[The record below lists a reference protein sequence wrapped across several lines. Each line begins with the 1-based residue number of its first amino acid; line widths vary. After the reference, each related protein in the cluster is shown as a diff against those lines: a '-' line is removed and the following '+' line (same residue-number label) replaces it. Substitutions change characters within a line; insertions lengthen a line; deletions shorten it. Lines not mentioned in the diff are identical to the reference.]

1 MTGQPETSEKGG
13 DLQPPFLPPH
23 KDNPLLGMAAGMMA
37 FFLFA
42 VMNVF
47 AKLLSEHHHVIEI
60 AFYRNL
66 IAALPFLFVIYVMG
80 RKEILVIKSN
90 VKGVIVRS
98 ILGTISLIAT
108 FAAFSVMPMA
118 DVTAFLF
125 TASLIVPALG
135 YFFLKERVGP
145 YRWAAIGVGFIG
157 VLVMLQPTGSF
168 NMIGVTLALS
178 AAAMHA
184 TLQTILRGLGK
195 TEKPETVTFYFVFI
209 GTFVAMIPLPLIFTP
224 PTWNEVPL
232 ILACGLLGLAAQ
244 YFLSLAYKNA
254 QAAIV
259 TVFNY
264 SGIIWATAF
273 GWFIWNDWPTM
284 PIWIGGGIVVASNL
298 FILWRET
305 YLSRR
310 PSAAVPLATGTPPVA

>member
-1 MTGQPETSEKGG
+1 MAQNTPINKEGG
-13 DLQPPFLPPH
+13 DQQPPFLSPH
-23 KDNPLLGMAAGMMA
+23 KDNPLLGMTAGIAA
-37 FFLFA
+37 FFLMA

-47 AKLLSEHHHVIEI
+47 AKILSETHHVAEI

-66 IAALPFLFVIYVMG
+66 IATLPFLFLIYAMG

-90 VKGVIVRS
+90 VKGIVARSVI
-98 ILGTISLIAT
+98 GTLSLMVT
-108 FAAFSVMPMA
+108 FAAFAAMPMA

-145 YRWAAIGVGFIG
+145 YRWAAIGIGFIG
-157 VLVMLQPTGSF
+157 VLVMLQPAGNF
-168 NMIGVTLALS
+168 NSLGVTLALS

-184 TLQTILRGLGK
+184 ALQTILRGLGK
-195 TEKPETVTFYFVFI
+195 TESPQTVTFYFVFI
-209 GTFVAMIPLPLIFTP
+209 GTFVALIPLPLVFTM
-224 PTWNEVPL
+224 PTWSEAPL
-232 ILACGLLGLAAQ
+232 ILACGLSGMAAQ
-244 YFLSLAYKNA
+244 FLLSVAYKNA
-254 QAAIV
+254 PAAIV

-264 SGIIWATAF
+264 SGIIWATLF

-284 PIWIGGGIVVASNL
+284 PIWIGGLIVIVSNL

-305 YLSRR
+305 RLARR
-310 PSAAVPLATGTPPVA
+310 PIGARARAQL

>member
-1 MTGQPETSEKGG
+1 MTTGAEQTELKEGG
-13 DLQPPFLPPH
+13 SDGPPSSLPH
-23 KDNPLLGMAAGMMA
+23 KDNPLVGMLAGISA
-37 FFLFA
+37 FFLLA

-66 IAALPFLFVIYVMG
+66 IAVLPFLFMIYAMN
-80 RKEILVIKSN
+80 KKDILTINTN
-90 VKGVIVRS
+90 VRGIVARS
-98 ILGTISLIAT
+98 IIGTISLATT
-108 FAAFSVMPMA
+108 FAAFAAMPMA
-118 DVTAFLF
+118 DTTAFLF
-125 TASLIVPALG
+125 TASLLVPALG
-135 YFFLKERVGP
+135 YFFLGERVGP
-145 YRWAAIGVGFIG
+145 YRWGAICVGFAG
-157 VLVMLQPTGSF
+157 VLIMLQPSGVF
-168 NMIGVTLALS
+168 NSLGVTLALS

-209 GTFVAMIPLPLIFTP
+209 GTFIAAIPMPLVASM

-232 ILACGLLGLAAQ
+232 IVACGLSGMAAQ
-244 YFLSLAYKNA
+244 FLLSVAYRNA
-254 QAAIV
+254 PAAIV

-264 SGIIWATAF
+264 SGIIWATLF

-284 PIWIGGGIVVASNL
+284 PIWIGGGIVIASNL

-305 YLSRR
+305 H
-310 PSAAVPLATGTPPVA
+310 LARKRALDPAQ

>member
-1 MTGQPETSEKGG
+1 ME
-13 DLQPPFLPPH
+13 H
-23 KDNPLLGMAAGMMA
+23 KDNTVIGMTAGIGA
-37 FFLFA
+37 FFLLA

-47 AKLLSEHHHVIEI
+47 AKLLADHHHVVEI

-66 IAALPFLFVIYVMG
+66 IAAMPFLFMIYVMG
-80 RKEILVIKSN
+80 RREILIIKSN
-90 VKGVIVRS
+90 VKGVVARS
-98 ILGTISLIAT
+98 VIGTVSLIVT
-108 FAAFSVMPMA
+108 FAAFAAMPMA

-145 YRWAAIGVGFIG
+145 YRWAAIGIGFVG
-157 VLVMLQPTGSF
+157 VLVMLQPSGNFNTTG
-168 NMIGVTLALS
+168 VVLALS

-195 TEKPETVTFYFVFI
+195 TESPQTVTFYFVFI
-209 GTFVAMIPLPLIFTP
+209 GTFVAMIPMPLVFTM
-224 PTWNEVPL
+224 PTWNEIPL
-232 ILACGLLGLAAQ
+232 ILACGISGLAAQ
-244 YFLSLAYKNA
+244 FLLSVAYKNA

-284 PIWIGGGIVVASNL
+284 PIWIGGGIVIASNL

-305 YLSRR
+305 RLSRQ
-310 PSAAVPLATGTPPVA
+310 PSAAIPPIAGTPPTT

>member
-1 MTGQPETSEKGG
+1 MPTDDAILEEGGQQ
-13 DLQPPFLPPH
+13 QPPFLSPPH
-23 KDNPLLGMAAGMMA
+23 IDNYLLGMLAGIGA

-66 IAALPFLFVIYVMG
+66 IGVMPFLFVIYGMKK
-80 RKEILVIKSN
+80 KEILTINSN
-90 VKGVIVRS
+90 VKGIIARS
-98 ILGTISLIAT
+98 ILGTISLILT
-108 FAAFSVMPMA
+108 FAAFAAMPMA
-118 DVTAFLF
+118 DTTAFLF
-125 TASLIVPALG
+125 TASLLVPALG

-145 YRWAAIGVGFIG
+145 YRWSAIAVGFIG
-157 VLVMLQPTGSF
+157 VLIMLQPSGVF
-168 NMIGVTLALS
+168 NSIGVTLALS

-195 TEKPETVTFYFVFI
+195 TEKPETVTFYFVLI
-209 GTFVAMIPLPLIFTP
+209 GTFVAAIPMPIVFTML
-224 PTWNEVPL
+224 TWQDVPL
-232 ILACGLLGLAAQ
+232 IVALGLTGALAQ
-244 YFLSLAYKNA
+244 ILLSTAYKNA
-254 QAAIV
+254 PAAIV

-273 GWFIWNDWPTM
+273 GWFIWNDWPTL
-284 PIWIGGGIVVASNL
+284 PIWIGGAIVIASNL

-305 YLSRR
+305 YLARIR
-310 PSAAVPLATGTPPVA
+310 K